1 MTAEHH
7 QHNGAEFLDS
17 RERPQKAS
25 LMPDKE
31 IIFQRLYSIEAML
44 DVLAK
49 RIEGIQDVSAVEMAV
64 GIADYMAQTREDV
77 QTLVYALEQHR
88 KTIDEE

>member
-1 MTAEHH
+1 VDLFSHNWTA
-7 QHNGAEFLDS
+7 GKDL
-17 RERPQKAS
+17 QKGS

-77 QTLVYALEQHR
+77 QALVYALEQHR